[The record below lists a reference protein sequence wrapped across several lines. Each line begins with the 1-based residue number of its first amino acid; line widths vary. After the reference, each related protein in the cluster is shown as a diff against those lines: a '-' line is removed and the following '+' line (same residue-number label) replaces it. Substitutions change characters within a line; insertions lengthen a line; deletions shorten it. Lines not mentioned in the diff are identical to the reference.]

1 MTIKELAKKA
11 GVSVGTIDRV
21 INNRG
26 HVSEEKRI
34 LIEQIIKEFEYKP
47 NLYARNLRLN
57 QIIKIG
63 FITPNL
69 NSEDGYW
76 KLVYQGVIKAQEDFM
91 DLSFKVEKFEYDRE
105 DPCSFTNATKAM
117 VKTGVVGCVLIPKC
131 VREAQDFILSHPELK
146 VVLVD
151 SPLPRVESIVCM
163 VSHNPFQGG
172 IIAGKV
178 LSLLQPNAQKLLT
191 FSYRDSYM
199 SNERIRGFKKYYSTC
214 TQCEIIELK
223 INQISEISKIVEDVY
238 LQYEF
243 IDAVFSPC
251 TLGYLFGREIS
262 YLGHKDKTKI
272 VTFDLIPENRNAI
285 RYGLI
290 DCVLSQRPVYQGYSG
305 IYQLYRYLVKN
316 QEIEKDLNV
325 ELDILFP
332 ENLPDDYNDDT
343 FGRLNP
349 YCIPLR

>member
-11 GVSVGTIDRV
+11 GVSVGTVDRV

-34 LIEQIIKEFEYKP
+34 IIEQIIKEFDYKP

-76 KLVYQGVIKAQEDFM
+76 NLVHQGVIKAQEDFM
-91 DLSFKVEKFEYDRE
+91 DLSFKVETFEYDRG
-105 DPCSFTNATKAM
+105 DPSSFIKATKSM
-117 VKTGVVGCVLIPKC
+117 MKTGVVGCVIIPKC
-131 VREAQDFILSHPELK
+131 IKEAKDFISSHPELK

-151 SPLPRVESIVCM
+151 SPLPRVDSIVCM
-163 VSHNPFQGG
+163 VGQNPFQGG

-178 LSLLQPNAQKLLT
+178 LSLLQPNAEKLLT
-191 FSYRDSYM
+191 FSFKDSYM
-199 SNERIRGFKKYYSTC
+199 SNERIRGFKKYYSNC
-214 TQCEIIELK
+214 NQCEIIELK
-223 INQISEISKIVEDVY
+223 INKVAEIPKIVKEVY
-238 LQYEF
+238 SQHKF

-251 TLGYLFGREIS
+251 SLGYLLGREIS
-262 YLGHKDKTKI
+262 YLGHRDETKI

-290 DCVLSQRPVYQGYSG
+290 DCILSQRPVYQGYSG
-305 IYQLYRYLVKN
+305 VYQLYRYLVKK
-316 QEIEKDLNV
+316 QEIEKDLSV

-332 ENLPDDYNDDT
+332 ENLPNDYNDDT
-343 FGRLNP
+343 IGRLNP